1 MALRTHLPVA
11 VTGLGLVTPA
21 GIGEQATW
29 QGLLAARST
38 AARDPV
44 LAGLP
49 VDISCQVPDFDAHRL
64 IGRHLAWRLDR
75 AGAMAVLAARHATAD
90 AGLSPAEWDAARVGV
105 VIGTGTASMERYD
118 AEYAKLAA
126 GRPLAISPLAVTRS
140 VPNMPAADIALDLTA
155 RGPNFAVS
163 TACASGT
170 TALGVARDLLRAG
183 TCDIVLAGGTES
195 VRCRMPAACFHRM
208 GALSQRIG
216 QPAAASRPFDAER
229 DGFVLAEGAAVLV
242 LERPEHARA
251 RGARPRAHLAGYGAS
266 CDVHHFAA
274 PDPEGRGAAAAL
286 RTALRDAGLDP
297 SDIGHVNAHGTGT
310 RLNDQAECH
319 ALRSVFADPPPVTS
333 LKGALGHTMGAAGAI
348 EAAVTVMSL
357 QHGTVPPTVN
367 LDRQDPDIDLDIVT
381 KVPRTAALTAA
392 ASTSFAFGGQNAA
405 LILHTA

>member
-1 MALRTHLPVA
+1 MALRTHHPVA

-38 AARDPV
+38 AKRDPV

-49 VDISCQVPDFDAHRL
+49 VDISCQVPEFDAHRL
-64 IGRHLAWRLDR
+64 IGRQLAWRLDR
-75 AGAMAVLAARHATAD
+75 AGAMAVLAARNATAD

-118 AEYAKLAA
+118 AEYAKLGA
-126 GRPLAISPLAVTRS
+126 GRPLSISPLAVTRS

-195 VRCRMPAACFHRM
+195 ARCRMPAACFHRM
-208 GALSQRIG
+208 GALSQRLG

-251 RGARPRAHLAGYGAS
+251 RGARPRALLAGYGAS
-266 CDVHHFAA
+266 CDAHHFAA

-286 RTALRDAGLDP
+286 RAALRDAGLDP
-297 SDIGHVNAHGTGT
+297 ADIGHVNAHGTGT

-319 ALRSVFADPPPVTS
+319 ALRSVFTAPPPVTS
-333 LKGALGHTMGAAGAI
+333 LKGALGHAIGAAGAI
-348 EAAVTVMSL
+348 EAAVTVLSL
-357 QHGTVPPTVN
+357 QHGTIPPTAN

-405 LILHTA
+405 LVLHTA